1 MPAPVI
7 QLEHHERATAE
18 QLEALMHL
26 AWVPRAM
33 KREPER
39 KVFLSTLATDPS
51 TYTFAYRLPFGLFEV
66 RRYKFPLKY
75 NFLSIMGRFALPRS
89 TADAKKAMV
98 ALRRF
103 ARGGDLVDRT
113 LEFLKAT
120 DNERYLDLT
129 RSEEERFGAPPDE
142 SEALGEPRQV
152 GHLLVIK

>member
-1 MPAPVI
+1 MG
-7 QLEHHERATAE
+7 
-18 QLEALMHL
+18 
-26 AWVPRAM
+26 
-33 KREPER
+33 
-39 KVFLSTLATDPS
+39 FLSTLATDPS